1 MTVNPADM
9 FKVECGSRVYAG
21 SYSSGTPATLPTD
34 LSEYEEP
41 PAVATPS
48 FLSAQGWA
56 DMGGI
61 TDAPDFSQDF
71 EILEK
76 EVWNGCGVIYT
87 CRQKTKRQLT
97 VSFEEL
103 TRTTVEMAFGSGV
116 WTTTTNGVRFVPTG
130 GWKEYRLALEFLDN
144 QNRRFCPVFPRVGI
158 SEVSG
163 PNADETCESMK
174 VEVTFTALSD
184 PNSTFDG
191 VNPDMYI
198 LTDFE
203 SLVTGTPAA
212 L

>member
-1 MTVNPADM
+1 MGVNADDM
-9 FKVECGSRVYAG
+9 FKVECNSAVFAG

-34 LSEYEEP
+34 LSAYVAP
-41 PAVATPS
+41 PGAVTPT
-48 FLSAQGWA
+48 FTVANGWR

-61 TDAPDFSQDF
+61 TEAPDFSQDF

-76 EVWNGCGVIYT
+76 EVWNACGVVYT

-97 VSFEEL
+97 VTFEEL
-103 TRTTVEMAFGSGV
+103 TRTTVEMAFGSGT
-116 WTTTTNGVRFVPTG
+116 WNTTTNGVLFTPTG
-130 GWKEYRLALEFLDN
+130 GWKEYRLGLQFIDN
-144 QNRRFCPVFPRVGI
+144 ENRRFCPVFPRVGI

-163 PNADETCESMK
+163 PNADENCEAMK
-174 VEVTFTALSD
+174 VEVTFTALTPPGSTSD
-184 PNSTFDG
+184 MF
-191 VNPDMYI
+191 I